1 MEKKLNNWDLIIL
14 KQAEKYLKK
23 LNPSD
28 QKRIIQ
34 SLKLLIQD
42 QSLVDI
48 KPLKGRLEWRLRV
61 GDFRI
66 LYREDHDHKA
76 YVVTKIKSR
85 GDIYK

>member
-1 MEKKLNNWDLIIL
+1 MQKLS
-14 KQAEKYLKK
+14 
-23 LNPSD
+23 LNE

-34 SLKLLIQD
+34 NLKLLMRD
-42 QSLVDI
+42 KSLVDI

-66 LYREDHDHKA
+66 LYREDRENQT

-85 GDIYK
+85 GDVYK

>member
-1 MEKKLNNWDLIIL
+1 MEEKLNNWNLIIL

-23 LNPSD
+23 LNPAD

-34 SLKLLIQD
+34 GLKLLIQD
-42 QSLVDI
+42 KNLVDI
-48 KPLKGRLEWRLRV
+48 KQLKGRLEWRLRV

-66 LYREDHDHKA
+66 LYREDQENKV

-85 GDIYK
+85 GDVYK

>member
-1 MEKKLNNWDLIIL
+1 MSSWNIVIL
-14 KQAEKYLKK
+14 KKAEKYINK
-23 LNPSD
+23 LNPAD
-28 QKRIIQ
+28 QRRIIVAF
-34 SLKLLIQD
+34 KLLIQD
-42 QSLVDI
+42 KTLVDT

-66 LYREDHDHKA
+66 LYIQDQENQA

>member
-1 MEKKLNNWDLIIL
+1 MNNWNLIIL
-14 KQAEKYLKK
+14 KKAEKYLQK
-23 LNPSD
+23 LSLTE

-42 QSLVDI
+42 KSLVEI

-61 GDFRI
+61 GDFPI
-66 LYREDHDHKA
+66 LYREDRENQT

-85 GDIYK
+85 GDIYQ

>member
-1 MEKKLNNWDLIIL
+1 MSSWNLIIL
-14 KQAEKYLKK
+14 KKPEKYLQK
-23 LNPSD
+23 LSLPE

-34 SLKLLIQD
+34 SLKLLVQD
-42 QSLVDI
+42 KSLVDI

-66 LYREDHDHKA
+66 LYREDRENKT

-85 GDIYK
+85 GDVYK

>member
-1 MEKKLNNWDLIIL
+1 LSSWNLIIL
-14 KQAEKYLKK
+14 KKPEKYLQK
-23 LNPSD
+23 LSLPE

-42 QSLVDI
+42 KSLVDI

-66 LYREDHDHKA
+66 LYREDRENKT

-85 GDIYK
+85 GDVYK

>member
-1 MEKKLNNWDLIIL
+1 MSNWKLIIL

-23 LNPSD
+23 LSPID
-28 QKRIIQ
+28 QKRIVKALK
-34 SLKLLIQD
+34 SLIEEER
-42 QSLVDI
+42 SSDI

-66 LYREDHDHKA
+66 LYREDRDNKT

-85 GDIYK
+85 GDAYK

>member
-1 MEKKLNNWDLIIL
+1 LNSWNLIIL
-14 KQAEKYLKK
+14 KKPEKYLQK
-23 LNPSD
+23 LSLPE

-42 QSLVDI
+42 KTLVDI
-48 KPLKGRLEWRLRV
+48 KPLKGRSEWRLRV

-66 LYREDHDHKA
+66 LYREDRENKT

-85 GDIYK
+85 GDVYK

>member
-1 MEKKLNNWDLIIL
+1 LEEKLNNWNLIIL

-23 LNPSD
+23 LNPAD

-34 SLKLLIQD
+34 GLKLLIQD
-42 QSLVDI
+42 KSLADI
-48 KPLKGRLEWRLRV
+48 KPLKRRLEWRLRV

-66 LYREDHDHKA
+66 LYREDQENKA

-85 GDIYK
+85 GDVYK

>member
-1 MEKKLNNWDLIIL
+1 MQKLSLT
-14 KQAEKYLKK
+14 E
-23 LNPSD
+23 

-66 LYREDHDHKA
+66 LYREDRENQT
-76 YVVTKIKSR
+76 YIVTKIKSR
-85 GDIYK
+85 GDVYK